1 MKWNMSVKDITSIAI
16 CIAIAVVLGKV
27 LGVLHGVL
35 PFSRGIV
42 NAPFYSFLMAVMLY
56 RTKKPGTMTLF
67 ALGYGTI
74 MMGVT
79 TVFMSI
85 AVIIGGVLADL
96 ALLLFVKK
104 YDSNLKIALCAPVY
118 SAGGIIGT
126 FFVVTYMT
134 ESARYIFT
142 GPWALIISAVSVYLI
157 GLAGSLLAMK
167 VMPRKLEA
175 MCCNPGRQIREA
187 KNA

>member
-1 MKWNMSVKDITSIAI
+1 MKWNMTVKDLTSIGI
-16 CIAIAVVLGKV
+16 CIAIAVVLGRV
-27 LGVLHGVL
+27 LGILHGVL

-67 ALGYGTI
+67 ALGYGGIMIGIATI
-74 MMGVT
+74 
-79 TVFMSI
+79 FMSL
-85 AVIIGGVLADL
+85 AVIIGGILADL
-96 ALLLFVKK
+96 VLLLVVRK

-126 FFVVTYMT
+126 FIVVTYMT
-134 ESARYIFT
+134 ESARYIFA
-142 GPWALIISAVSVYLI
+142 GPWAVIISAVTVYI
-157 GLAGSLLAMK
+157 VGLTGSLTAMK
-167 VMPRKLEA
+167 VMPKKLEA
-175 MCCNPGRQIREA
+175 MCCSPGRVVREV

>member
-1 MKWNMSVKDITSIAI
+1 MKWNMTVKDITSIAI

-27 LGVLHGVL
+27 LGILHGIL

-67 ALGYGTI
+67 ALGYGAIMIGIATI
-74 MMGVT
+74 
-79 TVFMSI
+79 FMSI
-85 AVIIGGVLADL
+85 AVIIGGILADL
-96 ALLLFVKK
+96 ILLLVVRK

-126 FFVVTYMT
+126 FFVVTFMT

-142 GPWALIISAVSVYLI
+142 GYWAIIISVVSVYFI
-157 GLAGSLLAMK
+157 GLLGSLTAMK
-167 VMPRKLEA
+167 IMPQKLEA
-175 MCCNPGRQIREA
+175 MSTSPGRQA
-187 KNA
+187 KEIKHA